1 MYHSH
6 MTDVEALLLGIA
18 LIVVIALMVL
28 GCISKGSL

>member
-6 MTDVEALLLGIA
+6 MTDVDALVLGIA
-18 LIVVIALMVL
+18 LIVVVALMLL